1 MNFNFTAFIAALT
14 LVSALVIIIF
24 GLVILYMYMEG
35 YYEDELDKLN
45 KARNW
50 IIIGFVA
57 AVWLIAIFAGI
68 IGGLFVA

>member
-14 LVSALVIIIF
+14 FVSALVIIIF
-24 GLVILYMYMEG
+24 GLVILYMYMDG

-57 AVWLIAIFAGI
+57 AVWLIAIFIGI
-68 IGGLFVA
+68 IGGI